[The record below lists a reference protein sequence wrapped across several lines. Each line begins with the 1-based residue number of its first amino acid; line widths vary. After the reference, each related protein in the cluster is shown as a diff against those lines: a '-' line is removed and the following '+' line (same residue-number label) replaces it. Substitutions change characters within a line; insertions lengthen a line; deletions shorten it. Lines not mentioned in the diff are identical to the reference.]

1 MGTQIKSTSD
11 KILDG
16 SFYIILTLVGLLT
29 LFPMYYV
36 FIMSIT
42 PLHETVR
49 NGGFTMFPS
58 EITFSA
64 YQAIFDSPRLPQSLK
79 VTATITIVGT
89 FLNLVFTLLLAYP
102 LSRKMLPGRKLCL
115 FLIVFTMVFS
125 GGLIPTYLVVKEFG
139 LLNTIWAMII
149 PGLIS
154 TFNFLITK
162 TFFENLSME
171 IQEAAKIDGCNDL
184 QTLYLV
190 VLPLSKAII
199 ATIGLFY
206 AVAHWN
212 EFFAGIMYLTSE
224 RLYPL
229 QVILRDMLQQP
240 NMSMEMMSQVQGL
253 EAELPPMAIRMA
265 MVVTTT
271 LPILLVYPFVQKYF
285 TKGVMLG
292 AIKG

>member
-1 MGTQIKSTSD
+1 MSTQIKSTSD
-11 KILDG
+11 RIIDA
-16 SFYIILTLVGLLT
+16 SFYIILTIVGLLT

-36 FIMSIT
+36 FVMSIT
-42 PLHETVR
+42 PLQETVR
-49 NGGFTMFPS
+49 NGGFVMIPS
-58 EITFSA
+58 EVTFSA

-79 VTATITIVGT
+79 VTATITVVGT
-89 FLNLVFTLLLAYP
+89 FLNLVFTMLLAYP
-102 LSRKMLPGRKLCL
+102 LSRKQLPGRKICL

-139 LLNTIWAMII
+139 LLDSIWAMII

-154 TFNFLITK
+154 TFNLLITK
-162 TFFENLSME
+162 TFFENLSIE